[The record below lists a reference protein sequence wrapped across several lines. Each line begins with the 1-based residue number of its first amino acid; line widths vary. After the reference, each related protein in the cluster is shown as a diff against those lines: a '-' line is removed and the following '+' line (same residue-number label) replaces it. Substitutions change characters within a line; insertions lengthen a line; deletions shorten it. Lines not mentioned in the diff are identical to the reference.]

1 VEGAQENF
9 DNDEDD
15 DCFPSPDSSSDDQ
28 DDNDC
33 GTARLVSTN
42 SNDDDDDF
50 VPFDGGVGS
59 DDEDDNGSYVNPTTT
74 PARRRSVIGRSVTTA
89 RSARRNSARPSQRR
103 VLFADD
109 TEQSDGLKD
118 TKQSDGLVDTEQSDG
133 LEDIAVE
140 ADSSSFDEYEQLNP
154 EALAVLDEESER
166 HEQRRR
172 DALLAKEGLIGQK
185 VTVKNANRT
194 SEWKVI
200 ANIDSFDE
208 VTAKQRPDDEIGMIG
223 IDFNRLTEAAFPLV
237 EIFLRLWPGD
247 AEQQLTHLNA
257 AFASIVVRTT
267 NDNTTTFRHRKL
279 PS

>member
-1 VEGAQENF
+1 LYFN
-9 DNDEDD
+9 
-15 DCFPSPDSSSDDQ
+15 
-28 DDNDC
+28 
-33 GTARLVSTN
+33 T
-42 SNDDDDDF
+42 
-50 VPFDGGVGS
+50 
-59 DDEDDNGSYVNPTTT
+59 
-74 PARRRSVIGRSVTTA
+74 
-89 RSARRNSARPSQRR
+89 SQRR
-103 VLFADD
+103 VLFADN
-109 TEQSDGLKD
+109 TEQSDGLE
-118 TKQSDGLVDTEQSDG
+118 DTEQSDG

-208 VTAKQRPDDEIGMIG
+208 VTAKQRPDDEIGMVG
-223 IDFNRLTEAAFPLV
+223 IDFNRLTEAEFPLV

-257 AFASIVVRTT
+257 AFARKFPGKPLVSLQEF
-267 NDNTTTFRHRKL
+267 FRFVACLYAAVPAGQGGEVLWKPPQVKGILEHPNLSSVLKWARFR
-279 PS
+279 